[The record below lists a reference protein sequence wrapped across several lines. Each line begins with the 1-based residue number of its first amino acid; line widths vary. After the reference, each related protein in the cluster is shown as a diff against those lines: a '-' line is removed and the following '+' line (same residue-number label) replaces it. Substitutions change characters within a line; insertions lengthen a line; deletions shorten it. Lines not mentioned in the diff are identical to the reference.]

1 MSKRLMT
8 RTQTCYLGFYK
19 SFCIFFCIFL
29 FFFGPEE
36 KERKKKK
43 KRKVVTYKKTKS
55 CVKNS
60 HPMSL
65 PPPMVKYDAFG
76 SDVPLAEPSWCAL
89 FSSFTT
95 SSSSSSSLF
104 FFLLVSNCRYNFR
117 FDDVASRS

>member
-1 MSKRLMT
+1 
-8 RTQTCYLGFYK
+8 
-19 SFCIFFCIFL
+19 
-29 FFFGPEE
+29 
-36 KERKKKK
+36 
-43 KRKVVTYKKTKS
+43 
-55 CVKNS
+55 
-60 HPMSL
+60 
-65 PPPMVKYDAFG
+65 MVKYDAFG